1 MWVEGEVA
9 VPVDKMVLPWDLKA
23 AAVPLSLFLGISWP
37 QVPLLALQ
45 TSRHRLLAFGL
56 LSQLLC
62 VTQ

>member
-1 MWVEGEVA
+1 MEGEVA
-9 VPVDKMVLPWDLKA
+9 VPMDKMVLPWDLKA
-23 AAVPLSLFLGISWP
+23 AAVPLSLFLGICWP

-45 TSRHRLLAFGL
+45 TSRHRLLAFRL